1 MSKLTLRQQRF
12 VDEYLRDLNAT
23 KAAARAGYSTRTA
36 RQAGAEN
43 LSKPVILA
51 EIAERMRVLRER
63 TDSSVEEYVRE
74 LKERLYADLSDIF
87 DPDGNLL
94 PREQWPSVWRRGLV
108 TRLRVEEERANGDL
122 VSRRISIRFA
132 DRTPLKYL
140 LGKHLGAFK

>member
-1 MSKLTLRQQRF
+1 VKLTAKQARF
-12 VDEYLRDLNAT
+12 VSEYLVDLNAT
-23 KAAARAGYSTRTA
+23 KAAARAGYSARTA

-43 LSKPVILA
+43 LSKPVILT
-51 EIAERMRVLRER
+51 EIADRMRVLRER
-63 TDSSVEEYVRE
+63 TDSSVQEYVRD
-74 LKERLYADLSDIF
+74 LKERIHADLSDIF

-94 PREQWPSVWRRGLV
+94 PQEQWPSVWRRGLV

-122 VSRRISIRFA
+122 VRRRISIRFA